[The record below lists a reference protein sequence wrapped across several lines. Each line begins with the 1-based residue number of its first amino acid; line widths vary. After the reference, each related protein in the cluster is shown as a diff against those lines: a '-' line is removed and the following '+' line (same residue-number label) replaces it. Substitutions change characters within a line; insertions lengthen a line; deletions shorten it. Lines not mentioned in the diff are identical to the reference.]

1 MNSYL
6 EIDNAT
12 LVDECKA
19 GNQDALGMF
28 YTRFAP
34 KMYSVVMR
42 YVSDPNDAKDILHDG
57 FIVALTRLSSL
68 RSAESVEYWL
78 ASIMKNL
85 SLQFLQGQDVEKIL
99 HEIPEKEDTP
109 EFEDIID
116 LTVLDSL
123 IQKLPKGY
131 QKVFRLAVLENKT
144 HKEIAKIL
152 GIAPN
157 SSSSQLFHAKMMM
170 RKLIVEYRYKS
181 GVLTLMLVALTAGF
195 MWWHGTM
202 DSEKQ
207 EGVSHI
213 AFVGPSIN
221 SNEETS

>member
-12 LVDECKA
+12 LIYECKA

-42 YVSDPNDAKDILHDG
+42 YVSDPNDAMDILHDG

-85 SLQFLQGQDVEKIL
+85 SLQFLQGQ
-99 HEIPEKEDTP
+99 
-109 EFEDIID
+109 
-116 LTVLDSL
+116 
-123 IQKLPKGY
+123 
-131 QKVFRLAVLENKT
+131 
-144 HKEIAKIL
+144 
-152 GIAPN
+152 
-157 SSSSQLFHAKMMM
+157 
-170 RKLIVEYRYKS
+170 
-181 GVLTLMLVALTAGF
+181 
-195 MWWHGTM
+195 
-202 DSEKQ
+202 
-207 EGVSHI
+207 
-213 AFVGPSIN
+213 
-221 SNEETS
+221 